1 MKLKKK
7 RNKLRLKK
15 YFFELLQII
24 IGTFFMAAAV
34 SLFLLPNQLS
44 SGGFTG
50 IATILYYFLKLPMGF
65 TILALNIPLFILA
78 FIKKGK
84 SFVLKGIIGTVF
96 LSVFIDVLDR
106 YQALTSDSFL
116 ACIYGGII
124 MGIGTSIILRANAS
138 TGGSDMLAYV
148 IREYKPNY
156 RTGNLIV
163 IIDTIII
170 ILNAVFFRKIEI
182 GLYSAITIYLMGKV
196 IDILFEGI
204 NFTKLIYI
212 ISDKYLTI
220 SDEIIKEIERGTTG
234 IYAKGMYT
242 NEEKMMLLCVASRNE
257 AMRIKQI
264 SKKIDP
270 RSFVIISNAREAYGL
285 GFKKE

>member
-1 MKLKKK
+1 MELKKK
-7 RNKLRLKK
+7 RNKLRFKK
-15 YFFELLQII
+15 YFFEILQII

-50 IATILYYFLKLPMGF
+50 IATILYYFLKLPMGL
-65 TILALNIPLFILA
+65 TILALNLPLFILA

-84 SFVLKGIIGTVF
+84 SFVFKGIIGTVF
-96 LSVFIDVLDR
+96 LSIFIDVLDR
-106 YQALTSDSFL
+106 YQALTTDSFL

-124 MGIGTSIILRANAS
+124 MGVGTSIILRANAS

-220 SDEIIKEIERGTTG
+220 SDEIIKQIGRGTTG